1 MNPSNEHTPFDWEPE
16 YLEKMDNAWE
26 DAKNALPPM
35 SDTQWE
41 NILAGLII
49 QQDNDEQEKN

>member
-1 MNPSNEHTPFDWEPE
+1 MVNAKYCDTSNEHTPFDWEPE

-41 NILAGLII
+41 NI
-49 QQDNDEQEKN
+49 